1 MIAHDESSDEE
12 GDGSEDADGLAKR
25 LKSMSGD
32 DLGDSFSIGE
42 DRNAKLGWIQE
53 MLRRENEDDIENAD
67 ATTDDSEGDEDEDED
82 EEEGSGECNDGLDT
96 KNALKDWEQSDE
108 DELDTD
114 LEEDEGEDDDQV
126 KTKDKKE
133 YKKQEMQTKSSDMK
147 NIEPN
152 DNKYSSKPGDLPY
165 TIEAPTSLEEFT
177 SLVGE
182 CSDDE
187 IVEAIKR
194 IRTFNAISIA
204 AENRKKMQVR
214 NSFNPY
220 FLH

>member
-1 MIAHDESSDEE
+1 MIARDESSDEE

-82 EEEGSGECNDGLDT
+82 EEEDEDEDGLDT

-126 KTKDKKE
+126 KTKDKE
-133 YKKQEMQTKSSDMK
+133 YKKQEMHTKSSDMK

-194 IRTFNAISIA
+194 IRTFNAISIT

>member
-1 MIAHDESSDEE
+1 MIARDESSDEE
-12 GDGSEDADGLAKR
+12 GDGSEDTDGLAKR

-67 ATTDDSEGDEDEDED
+67 ATTDDSEGDEDEDER
-82 EEEGSGECNDGLDT
+82 SGECNDGLDT
-96 KNALKDWEQSDE
+96 IKALKDWEQSDE

-126 KTKDKKE
+126 NTKDKE

-147 NIEPN
+147 NIELN
-152 DNKYSSKPGDLPY
+152 DNKNSSKPGDLPY

-187 IVEAIKR
+187 IIEAIKR

-220 FLH
+220 SLY